1 MAYSEDGEGSEAGS
15 AGSRT
20 PSPSPGPAR
29 ARPGPAA
36 DVHVM
41 RAYEQRQRL
50 VKELQKAEARE
61 AHRRR

>member
-1 MAYSEDGEGSEAGS
+1 MAFSEDGEGSEAGS

-20 PSPSPGPAR
+20 PSPGPAR
-29 ARPGPAA
+29 TRPGPAA